1 VFFFGEPWFTRY
13 GNTIGRM
20 NDFNQIPSVV
30 PDSAAHVLQ
39 VAVQFAGAVRRRW
52 HIVAKAVLAAGIL
65 GALYYATATRFY
77 ASKAE
82 VLILQTGDNPLSTR
96 IESQN
101 NRENSLMPT
110 FVSLMTSQ
118 KVLEGA
124 IRQLTPEDCA
134 VDLNPEKPERWPEQL
149 RAGVTASLM
158 GRSNIITV
166 EYRSRDPEVAAR
178 VVNALVQSYLEFMRN
193 TTQGTAAEILQVL
206 NVEKDQI
213 AIQLSEKEQAL
224 QQLSQDIGALD
235 SGVNSQAIHPLVERA
250 RGFNAALIEA
260 QKARVNL
267 EATLRAIEAARQQ
280 GQDIRQYLLRGSDT
294 VGQQLLL
301 SILGFD
307 REESLARV
315 NFEKQLLD
323 DRVELARVQDYL
335 GNNHPR
341 VQALR
346 QRIAAAEDYLQNY
359 QRRIQTRLAT
369 LESSELADIL
379 LSALRH
385 RLEESLQK
393 EHALQIQ
400 YEMAR
405 QQAAALAGGLA
416 QMEMLKNDIAGLREL
431 YSGLVRRITSMDLTG
446 DLRAALV
453 TEPVPNPTPVSPNLF
468 RVVLAV
474 LIGGMMIGFMA
485 VYAMDVL
492 DDRFRNVEEMQWQLR
507 APVLSVVREMPAR
520 EGQGIRSLEV
530 AAEPESAASEAFR
543 TLRTA
548 LALSDA
554 PTESVVVTSTQ
565 PGDGKSTVAANLA
578 VAFAQAGKRTLL
590 IDGDMRRPG
599 LTTFLGL
606 RTRPG
611 LSEVLRDTIPVEESL
626 TARLQTDVMPNLD
639 VLPCGNRPAN
649 PAELL
654 SGPRLR
660 DLLNWA
666 GSRYEQIIIDSP
678 PAPLASDTVIW
689 GRLAHGVILVLQ
701 PEKNKRREVVR
712 AAQYLAI
719 LRIPLLGLVI
729 NRVGNRNEKDYA
741 GYGGDYYGHDSSKT
755 NEGSTD
761 TVSEEVPMES
771 CEQPRGKRITP
782 RKVA

>member
-1 VFFFGEPWFTRY
+1 
-13 GNTIGRM
+13 M
-20 NDFNQIPSVV
+20 NDFSYIPSVV
-30 PDSAAHVLQ
+30 PDSATHVLQ
-39 VAVQFAGAVRRRW
+39 VAIQFIAAIRRRW
-52 HIVAKAVLAAGIL
+52 HIVAKSVLAAGIL

-96 IESQN
+96 IESQSSRDN
-101 NRENSLMPT
+101 TLMPT

-124 IRQLTPEDCA
+124 IRQLSPEDCA
-134 VDLNPEKPERWPEQL
+134 VDLDPEKPERWPAQL
-149 RAGVTASLM
+149 QAGVTASSV
-158 GRSNIITV
+158 GRSNIIAV

-213 AIQLSEKEQAL
+213 ASQLSEKEQAL
-224 QQLSQDIGALD
+224 QQLSQEIGALD
-235 SGVNSQAIHPLVERA
+235 SGVNSQAMHPLVERA
-250 RGFNAALIEA
+250 RGFNAALVEA
-260 QKARVNL
+260 QKARVDL
-267 EATLRAIEAARQQ
+267 EATLRAIEAALQQ
-280 GQDIRQYLLRGSDT
+280 GQDIRQYLLSGSDT

-301 SILGFD
+301 GILGFD
-307 REESLARV
+307 REESLTRA
-315 NFEKQLLD
+315 NLEKQLLE
-323 DRVELARVQDYL
+323 DRVELVRLQNYL

-341 VQALR
+341 VQALQ
-346 QRIAAAEDYLQNY
+346 QRIAAAEDYLNNY
-359 QRRIQTRLAT
+359 RRRIQSRLAA
-369 LESSELADIL
+369 LESSELADL
-379 LSALRH
+379 LLGALRH

-393 EHALQIQ
+393 EYALQIQ

-474 LIGGMMIGFMA
+474 LLGGMMIGFMA

-507 APVLSVVREMPAR
+507 APVLSVVREMAAR
-520 EGQGIRSLEV
+520 EGHGINSLEV

-554 PTESVVVTSTQ
+554 PTESVVITSTQ

-599 LTTFLGL
+599 LTTLLGL
-606 RTRPG
+606 RSRPG
-611 LSEVLRDTIPVEESL
+611 LSELLRDTAPLEESV
-626 TARLQTDVMPNLD
+626 TARLQVGVMPNLD

-654 SGPRLR
+654 SGQRLT
-660 DLLNWA
+660 DLLSWA
-666 GSRYEQIIIDSP
+666 GGQYEQIIIDSP

-689 GRLAHGVILVLQ
+689 GRLTHGVILVLQ
-701 PEKNKRREVVR
+701 PEKNKRREVLR

-719 LRIPLLGLVI
+719 LKIPLLGLVI
-729 NRVGNRNEKDYA
+729 NRVGNRSEKDYA
-741 GYGGDYYGHDSSKT
+741 GYGGDYYGREANKT
-755 NEGSTD
+755 GEGN
-761 TVSEEVPMES
+761 TVTVPAEDPIESSEEL
-771 CEQPRGKRITP
+771 RGKRITP